1 MKPLPLT
8 LILSG
13 LALGAAVPVLAQDR
27 PKPDAAAESGE
38 IAQSGQREDFRTFE
52 AEEGDL
58 AYFADS
64 ARLTQQGGEA
74 VYHAVCSGCHMPE
87 GEGAV
92 GAGMYPALAENE
104 MLEFPEYPIYVIVN
118 GQKAMPPLG
127 GVLSDEQIAEVTN
140 YIRSHFGNDYVE
152 GENGIAA
159 TPEDVAGVRP

>member
-13 LALGAAVPVLAQDR
+13 LALGAALPVLAQQEQ
-27 PKPDAAAESGE
+27 PETEAESGE
-38 IAQSGQREDFRTFE
+38 IAQSGQREQFRTFE
-52 AEEGDL
+52 PSEGDL

-64 ARLTQQGGEA
+64 AMLTQESGEA
-74 VYHAVCSGCHMPE
+74 IYNAVCSGCHMPE
-87 GEGAV
+87 GQGAV

-104 MLEFPEYPIYVIVN
+104 MLEFPEYPIYLIVN

-127 GVLSDEQIAEVTN
+127 GILSDEQVAEVTN

-159 TPEDVAGVRP
+159 TAEDVAAVRP